1 MATNIDEKE
10 KIWTNSFVLN
20 FIVNFLVN
28 LNMYLLIVIIAGYTQ
43 QQFNASESTARLVAG
58 LFIVGSLFGR
68 FIMGK
73 YVNSLGPKTVLII
86 GATLFTITSAFY
98 FVETSVGFLIL
109 VRILNGFSFGV
120 CTTSTGSIADYIT
133 PQSRKG
139 EGISLFS
146 LSMVLGAA
154 VGPFLG
160 LLLLQDFSIEVIFGL
175 NLILSAISL
184 IIALIMKVPFETVK
198 LSKEEKGFH
207 ISQFVTKEAIP
218 IAIVVFVSGLTYS
231 SILNF
236 MNPFAAQ
243 RDLVTASSYFFIVYA
258 IISIISRPICG
269 RLMDNKNEN
278 YVIYPSIIFY
288 IICFVV
294 LANSQSSWM
303 LLLSGAILG
312 LGYGN
317 LTSTSQSVSVK
328 VVPKEKIARA
338 TSTFFIGLDLGLGFG
353 PYLLGSFVH
362 KVGISNMYLIMA
374 AVLVVTFFIYYL
386 IHGKNVRT
394 A

>member
-43 QQFNASESTARLVAG
+43 QQFNASESTAGLVAG

-120 CTTSTGSIADYIT
+120 CTTSTGSIAGYIT

-207 ISQFVTKEAIP
+207 ISQFVAKEAIP

-236 MNPFAAQ
+236 MNSFAA
-243 RDLVTASSYFFIVYA
+243 
-258 IISIISRPICG
+258 
-269 RLMDNKNEN
+269 
-278 YVIYPSIIFY
+278 
-288 IICFVV
+288 
-294 LANSQSSWM
+294 
-303 LLLSGAILG
+303 
-312 LGYGN
+312 
-317 LTSTSQSVSVK
+317 
-328 VVPKEKIARA
+328 
-338 TSTFFIGLDLGLGFG
+338 
-353 PYLLGSFVH
+353 
-362 KVGISNMYLIMA
+362 
-374 AVLVVTFFIYYL
+374 
-386 IHGKNVRT
+386 
-394 A
+394 